1 METSRLHVARKR
13 QRQVF
18 MKKLILGFAGCALV
32 LALSVIL
39 SNGFVDAHGNS
50 TESPVRHK
58 YYKSIEIASGDTL
71 WDIAKE
77 FMNEDYDS
85 IYAYID
91 ELKYINGLT
100 SDGIQEGQY
109 LTVAY
114 YDTAFR

>member
-1 METSRLHVARKR
+1 
-13 QRQVF
+13 

-77 FMNEDYDS
+77 YMNEDYDS

-109 LTVAY
+109 HILYSPNLRRPAAMELFLCCRTL
-114 YDTAFR
+114 AF

>member
-58 YYKSIEIASGDTL
+58 YYKS
-71 WDIAKE
+71 
-77 FMNEDYDS
+77 EDYDS
-85 IYAYID
+85 SYAYID
-91 ELKYINGLT
+91 ELKDINGLT
-100 SDGIQEGQY
+100 SDGIQESQY